1 MASQSKLEQLKSMA
15 YSCVQCGYCREK
27 YSDTVLTTLPAYRVC
42 PVREHSAGFEHH
54 CARGKI
60 KIAQGILEGR
70 FSYSEELIALLY
82 TDPDCKLCS
91 WICHAEPR
99 LDPPK
104 IWRAMRE
111 DIVAAGLG
119 PPAPLKQIDRRVSEK
134 HNVFGAIPDR
144 RIRWAAGLDL
154 PRTGELLYF
163 AGCHASYPKP
173 EIARAAIAL
182 LRHAG
187 LEVAYLGED
196 EWCCGVVQF
205 HDGST
210 GIAAEMARHNVEAVA
225 KSGARRV
232 ITACAECYKSFKSD
246 YPAILGKLPFE
257 VMHSSELIAELLKEG
272 RIRPAH
278 ALEVRR
284 VTYHDP
290 CRLGRYGGIYDAPRK
305 VLESIP
311 DLEPVEMRRHRG
323 NAWCCGHG
331 ADLVKAMD
339 AEMAAAIAAD
349 RMAEARSTG
358 AEAVITACP
367 RCIESLERTPDAL
380 RVYDLSVVTAR
391 AMGLE
396 I

>member
-1 MASQSKLEQLKSMA
+1 MASQSKLEALKSMA

-70 FSYSEELIALLY
+70 FSYSEELIAVLY

-119 PPAPLKQIDRRVSEK
+119 PPEPLKQIDRRVSEK

-144 RIRWAAGLDL
+144 RARWAAGLDL
-154 PRTGELLYF
+154 PRTGEILYF

-173 EIARAAIAL
+173 EIARSTVAL
-182 LRHAG
+182 LRAAG
-187 LEVAYLGED
+187 LDVAYLGEE
-196 EWCCGVVQF
+196 EWCCGVVQW

-210 GIAAEMARHNVEAVA
+210 GIAAEMARHNVEAIG

-232 ITACAECYKSFKSD
+232 ITSCAECFKSLKIE
-246 YPAILGKLPFE
+246 YPALLGKMPFE
-257 VMHSSELIAELLKEG
+257 VIHTSEFLAGLLAEGKLRPG
-272 RIRPAH
+272 R
-278 ALEVRR
+278 ALEVRK

-290 CRLGRYGGIYDAPRK
+290 CQLGRYGGIYDAPRQ
-305 VLESIP
+305 VLGSVP
-311 DLEPVEMRRHRG
+311 GLELVEMRRHGG

-331 ADLVKAMD
+331 ADMVKAMD
-339 AEMAAAIAAD
+339 ADLAAAIAAD
-349 RMAEARSTG
+349 RMAEARATG
-358 AEAVITACP
+358 AEAIVTACP
-367 RCIESLERTPDAL
+367 RCIESLERAPEAL
-380 RVYDLSVVTAR
+380 KVCDLAVVTAQ
-391 AMGLE
+391 AMELAV
-396 I
+396 

>member
-1 MASQSKLEQLKSMA
+1 MASESRLEQLKAMA

-42 PVREHSAGFEHH
+42 PVREHSAGFEHY

-70 FSYSEELIALLY
+70 FAYGDDLIAVLY

-99 LDPPK
+99 LDPPR

-119 PPAPLKQIDRRVSEK
+119 PPEPLKQIDRRVAEK

-144 RIRWAAGLDL
+144 RARWAGGLDL
-154 PRTGELLYF
+154 PRTGEVLYF

-173 EIARAAIAL
+173 EIARSAVAL
-182 LRHAG
+182 LRAAG
-187 LEVAYLGED
+187 VNVAYLGGD

-205 HDGST
+205 HDGSAR
-210 GIAAEMARHNVEAVA
+210 IAEEMARHNVEAVK
-225 KSGARRV
+225 KSGAKRV
-232 ITACAECYKSFKSD
+232 VTACAECFKSLNIE
-246 YPAILGKLPFE
+246 YPALFGKLPFE
-257 VMHSSELIAELLKEG
+257 VVHISELLAGMLAEGKLRFG
-272 RIRPAH
+272 H
-278 ALEVRR
+278 DLEVRK

-290 CRLGRYGGIYDAPRK
+290 CQLGRYCGIYDPPRK
-305 VLESIP
+305 VLTGIP
-311 DLEPVEMRRHRG
+311 GLELVEMRRHRG

-331 ADLVKAMD
+331 ADMVKAMD
-339 AEMAAAIAAD
+339 AEMAAEIAAD
-349 RMAEARSTG
+349 RMAEARETG

-367 RCIESLERTPDAL
+367 RCIESLERTPEAIK
-380 RVYDLSVVTAR
+380 VYDLTVAAAR
-391 AMGLE
+391 AVGLGA
-396 I
+396 